1 VRKIAPPEHS
11 LSVKITFCKLL
22 LLSGF
27 AALGSLASA
36 SPVDIDCAGPGADQ
50 VTVPDVT
57 ALAPDTC
64 SVIGSS
70 LLFSNFGVTS
80 TDGTTPTIGV
90 ASPSDG
96 TGVVGSDTNLVFQ
109 ITSGAPGLDDT
120 FLTYEVT
127 GAPVIGLDMNFEA
140 QPLTGNGSVT
150 VTEVACSSAFVIDA
164 CLGTTYAD
172 FGATSI
178 CVSSTCTVG
187 SNAEFLIGGAENTV
201 YIQKDIAFSGANI
214 TVLENSYFSSVP
226 EPVLASLMAAALL
239 GFGLVHRRPNKPY

>member
-1 VRKIAPPEHS
+1 MHS
-11 LSVKITFCKLL
+11 VSVQITLSSLL
-22 LLSGF
+22 LLSGL
-27 AALGSLASA
+27 AAMGSLASA
-36 SPVDIDCAGPGADQ
+36 SPVNVDCAGPGAGQ

-70 LLFSNFGVTS
+70 LVFSNFGVTS
-80 TDGTTPTIGV
+80 TDILIPTIGI
-90 ASPSDG
+90 ASPSGG

-109 ITSGAPGLDDT
+109 ISSGEPGFDDT

-150 VTEVACSSAFVIDA
+150 VTEVACSSAFVGDA

-178 CVSSTCTVG
+178 CVSSTCTIG
-187 SNAEFLIGGAENTV
+187 SNAEFLIGGAENALYV
-201 YIQKDIAFSGANI
+201 QKDIAISGANI
-214 TVLENSYFSSVP
+214 TVLENSHFSSVP
-226 EPVLASLMAAALL
+226 EPVLVSLMAAGLL
-239 GFGLVHRRPNKPY
+239 GFGLFHRRRNKPY